1 MKRTKLFIGIGAFTL
16 ALGSFFVTQA
26 KNKKAT
32 PVNGHFRGSSDIA
45 NNLTSY
51 TQNFTT
57 VSTNNHKVFI
67 AKTAG
72 ASNWTRLATLYTAAS
87 NSNLVYHK

>member
-1 MKRTKLFIGIGAFTL
+1 MKRTKLFIGLGAFTL

-26 KNKKAT
+26 NSKKAT
-32 PVNGHFRGSSDIA
+32 PVNGHFMGSADIA

-51 TQNFTT
+51 TSNFTT
-57 VSTNNHKVFI
+57 AVNHKVFI

-72 ASNWTRLATLYTAAS
+72 AGAWTRLATLYTATTKVQP
-87 NSNLVYHK
+87 VYHK